1 MMNVLIRTNH
11 ARRAVLIACISLSNM
26 AEIAIV
32 AIHMADMENGLH
44 GTVVNNDALA
54 LALQFVAVDGQIWFS
69 K

>member
-32 AIHMADMENGLH
+32 AIHMADI
-44 GTVVNNDALA
+44 
-54 LALQFVAVDGQIWFS
+54 VAVDGKIWFS

>member
-32 AIHMADMENGLH
+32 AIHMAAMENGLH
-44 GTVVNNDALA
+44 GTVVNDDALA